1 MSFSGRYHCGFPT
14 HIIQWLEKHVCIYN
28 VESNTDKVMTYSD
41 GKRFSG
47 IKLSEYGLD
56 QPA

>member
-1 MSFSGRYHCGFPT
+1 M
-14 HIIQWLEKHVCIYN
+14 YN
-28 VESNTDKVMTYSD
+28 VESNTDKVMTYLD
-41 GKRFSG
+41 GKRFSE